1 MKPITKLLPVI
12 IAILILVPVILAA
25 SPFDRSMETWTGVEW
40 SQMPSEAQAWFVRGF
55 MVATYVTTWGMSDA
69 PPDQVE
75 ATRAFMA
82 EVNNETDTQI
92 RLRVSRYYAT
102 RGLDRPIWQVI
113 FAGGR

>member
-1 MKPITKLLPVI
+1 MNWTIRTLPIVL
-12 IAILILVPVILAA
+12 AILLLAVPLAA
-25 SPFDRSMETWTGVEW
+25 AAPFTGSMETWTGVEW

-82 EVNNETDTQI
+82 KVNEETDTEI

-102 RGLDRPIWQVI
+102 RDLTRPIWQVI